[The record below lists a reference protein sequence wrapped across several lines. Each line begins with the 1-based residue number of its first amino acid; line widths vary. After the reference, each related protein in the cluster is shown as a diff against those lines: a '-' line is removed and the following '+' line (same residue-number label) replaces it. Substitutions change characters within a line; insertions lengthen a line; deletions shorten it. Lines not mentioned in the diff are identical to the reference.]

1 MNDNRRPTLAAT
13 LWPQQA
19 ASRIA
24 RFAAL
29 AIGGALAL
37 AISAKAQVPFYPV
50 PMTLQTLVVLVIGA
64 AFGARLAAATVL
76 LYLAEGLA
84 GLQVFAGLAAGPA
97 YVMGPT
103 GGYLVGFLFAAA
115 LVGWLAERGWDRS
128 LGWLLALAAMT
139 LGHVVIFA
147 FGFGWLAALIGP
159 EKAWLGGVVP
169 FFAATLVKTLLAW
182 ALVAAAWRAVAGLRG
197 GVNP

>member
-1 MNDNRRPTLAAT
+1 MNDNRRPTLASM

-37 AISAKAQVPFYPV
+37 AISAKIQVPFYPV

-76 LYLAEGLA
+76 LYLAEGLL
-84 GLQVFAGLAAGPA
+84 GLQVFAGIAAGPLYMA
-97 YVMGPT
+97 GPT
-103 GGYLVGFLFAAA
+103 GGYLLGFLVAAA

-128 LGWLLALAAMT
+128 LGWLLAAVV
-139 LGHVVIFA
+139 LGHLVIFA
-147 FGFGWLAALIGP
+147 GGYAWLAYLIGP
-159 EKAWLGGVVP
+159 EKAWLFGIVP
-169 FFAATLVKTLLAW
+169 FFAATIVKTLLAW
-182 ALVAAAWRAVAGLRG
+182 ALVAAAWRGVASLRG
-197 GVNP
+197 PNV

>member
-37 AISAKAQVPFYPV
+37 AVSAKTQVPFYPV
-50 PMTLQTLVVLVIGA
+50 PMTLQTLVVLAIGA
-64 AFGARLAAATVL
+64 AFGARLAAATVA
-76 LYLAEGLA
+76 LYLAEGLL
-84 GLQVFAGLAAGPA
+84 GLQVFAGASAGPA
-97 YVMGPT
+97 YMAGPT
-103 GGYLVGFLFAAA
+103 GGYLLGFLVAAA

-128 LGWLLALAAMT
+128 LGWLLAAVALGDLVILVCGFAWLAAM
-139 LGHVVIFA
+139 
-147 FGFGWLAALIGP
+147 IGP

-169 FFAATLVKTLLAW
+169 FLPGDVVKTLLAS
-182 ALVAAAWRAVAGLRG
+182 ALVAAAWRGVATLGR
-197 GVNP
+197 PSA

>member
-19 ASRIA
+19 ASRTA

-29 AIGGALAL
+29 AVGGALAL

-50 PMTLQTLVVLVIGA
+50 PMTLQTLAVLIIGA
-64 AFGARLAAATVL
+64 AFGARLAAATVA
-76 LYLAEGLA
+76 LYLVEGLM
-84 GLQVFAGLAAGPA
+84 GLQVFAGLGAGPD
-97 YVMGPT
+97 YMTGPT
-103 GGYLVGFLFAAA
+103 GGYLAGFLVAAT

-128 LGWLLALAAMT
+128 LGLLLAAMT
-139 LGHVVIFA
+139 LGHLAIFVC
-147 FGFGWLAALIGP
+147 GFAWLDGLMGP
-159 EKAWLGGVVP
+159 EKAWTFGVAP

-182 ALVAAAWRAVAGLRG
+182 ALVAAAWRAVASLRSPG
-197 GVNP
+197 A

>member
-37 AISAKAQVPFYPV
+37 AVSAKAQVPFYPV
-50 PMTLQTLVVLVIGA
+50 PMTLQTLVVLAIGA
-64 AFGARLAAATVL
+64 AFGARFAAATVA
-76 LYLAEGLA
+76 LYLTEGLM
-84 GLQVFAGLAAGPA
+84 GLQVFAGASAGPA
-97 YVMGPT
+97 YMAGPT
-103 GGYLVGFLFAAA
+103 GGYLAGFLVAAA

-128 LGWLLALAAMT
+128 LGRLLAAMVV
-139 LGHVVIFA
+139 GHFVIFA
-147 FGFGWLAALIGP
+147 CGFAWLAALIGP
-159 EKAWLGGVVP
+159 QDAWIGGVAP
-169 FFAATLVKTLLAW
+169 FFAATIVKTLLAW
-182 ALVAAAWRAVAGLRG
+182 AVVAAAWRSVAALG
-197 GVNP
+197 GPNA

>member
-1 MNDNRRPTLAAT
+1 MMNDNRRPTLAAT

-50 PMTLQTLVVLVIGA
+50 PMTLQTLAVLAIGA
-64 AFGARLAAATVL
+64 AFGARLAAATVA
-76 LYLAEGLA
+76 LYLAEGLL
-84 GLQVFAGLAAGPA
+84 GLQVFAGASAGPVYMA
-97 YVMGPT
+97 GPT
-103 GGYLVGFLFAAA
+103 GGYLLGFLVAAA

-128 LGWLLALAAMT
+128 LGWLLAAAALGDLVILACGSA
-139 LGHVVIFA
+139 
-147 FGFGWLAALIGP
+147 WLAALIGP

-169 FFAATLVKTLLAW
+169 FLPGDVVKTLLAS
-182 ALVAAAWRAVAGLRG
+182 ALVAAAWRGVATIGRP
-197 GVNP
+197 NA

>member
-24 RFAAL
+24 RLAAL
-29 AIGGALAL
+29 SIGGALAL

-50 PMTLQTLVVLVIGA
+50 PMTLQTLVVLIIGA

-76 LYLAEGLA
+76 LYLAEGLL
-84 GLQVFAGLAAGPA
+84 GLQVFAGVSAGPFYMA
-97 YVMGPT
+97 GPT
-103 GGYLVGFLFAAA
+103 GGYLLGFLVAAV

-128 LGWLLALAAMT
+128 LDRLLAVMV
-139 LGHVVIFA
+139 LGHIAIFVC
-147 FGFGWLAALIGP
+147 GYSWLAALIGP
-159 EKAWLGGVVP
+159 EKAWIAGVVP
-169 FFAATLVKTLLAW
+169 FFAATIVKTLLAW
-182 ALVAAAWRAVAGLRG
+182 AVVAAAWRGVASLRG
-197 GVNP
+197 PNL

>member
-24 RFAAL
+24 RLAAL
-29 AIGGALAL
+29 SIGGALAL

-50 PMTLQTLVVLVIGA
+50 PMTLQTLVVLIIGA
-64 AFGARLAAATVL
+64 AFGARLAVSTVL
-76 LYLAEGLA
+76 IYLIEGLL
-84 GLQVFAGLAAGPA
+84 GLQVFAGVNAGPG
-97 YVMGPT
+97 YMMGPT
-103 GGYLVGFLFAAA
+103 GGYLLGFLLAAA

-128 LGWLLALAAMT
+128 LGRLLAAMI
-139 LGHVVIFA
+139 LGHLVIFVC
-147 FGFGWLAALIGP
+147 GFGWLAQLIGP
-159 EKAWLGGVVP
+159 EKAWIGGVVP
-169 FFAATLVKTLLAW
+169 FFAATIVKTLLAW

-197 GVNP
+197 PVV